1 MKKLFVSLALCA
13 IITLSSCGVNYATIG
28 NHNLNNTQVHLSTN
42 NFKVVD
48 KVAGTAYVQYIV
60 FIGGLKKQQLY
71 EKAYSDM
78 LAKANL
84 LNTSKALVNILTE
97 EHYVFI
103 TPYYIRRTLTVSA
116 NVIEFT
122 R

>member
-1 MKKLFVSLALCA
+1 MKTLFIALALGA
-13 IITLSSCGVNYATIG
+13 IVILSSCGVNYAAIA
-28 NHNLNNTQVHLSTN
+28 NHNLNNTQVQLSSN

-48 KVAGTAYVQYIV
+48 KVTGTAYVQYIV

-84 LNTSKALVNILTE
+84 LNSSKALVNILTE
-97 EHYVFI
+97 EHYMFI